1 MTDDT
6 FKAALTE
13 ELERIAPEI
22 VFDAVDPTTDIR
34 EAFEIDSMDFQNLVS
49 ALAARFSLPIP
60 EADYDQLG
68 TIDAIIVYLRRET
81 QK

>member
-1 MTDDT
+1 MTDDEFQT
-6 FKAALTE
+6 ALTE

-22 VFDAVDPTTDIR
+22 EFDQVDPTMDIR
-34 EAFEIDSMDFQNLVS
+34 EAFEIDSMDFQTLVS
-49 ALAARFSLPIP
+49 ALAARFNLPIP

-68 TIDAIIVYLRRET
+68 TIDAIVVYLRSET